1 MEGSGK
7 KRAGTG
13 EMREN
18 FWLYFPEK
26 GDTIQKLKSISPK
39 GVSAFMGENK
49 EYMTHP
55 EELGAI
61 HISEEVLASLA
72 AGAAT
77 DVEGISGLM
86 NVAAKKS
93 GTRGVRLV
101 VDEDGAVIDVYI
113 LIRYGYAIPEVAGK
127 IQSAISGA
135 IESMTGFSVK
145 AVNVHVGG
153 VSFQ

>member
-1 MEGSGK
+1 MS
-7 KRAGTG
+7 
-13 EMREN
+13 
-18 FWLYFPEK
+18 
-26 GDTIQKLKSISPK
+26 
-39 GVSAFMGENK
+39 ENK

-55 EELGAI
+55 EELGCI

-72 AGAAT
+72 SGAVAE
-77 DVEGISGLM
+77 VEGVSGLM
-86 NVAAKKS
+86 SGAPKKS

-101 VDEDGAVIDVYI
+101 VDEEGSVVDVYI

-127 IQSAISGA
+127 IQNAVA
-135 IESMTGFSVK
+135 AALESMTGFAVK